1 MEQFQEGLY
10 AGYGKVD
17 ITPDYPTGLGGYSN
31 AESRQHE
38 GVVEN
43 IFVTC
48 IALTEGEETIL
59 LYTLDNCACDHE
71 FAEKIR
77 KAVAPFT
84 GIDGEKIFCAAT
96 HTHSAPAL
104 WGYPNVARYKADVLE
119 AAVKAARE
127 ALEDRAPAKLMA
139 AKQDVYGMNFVRH
152 FKLADGTYG
161 GSNFGSFK
169 DNPAVSYAAEP
180 DRQLLLV
187 TFQREDHK
195 KSITMVNW
203 QGHPDCA
210 RAAGFENITSGYPG
224 TMRDTLALYTGDL
237 VAFFTGTDGNTNIT
251 TRIKEDFHGMQW
263 REYGVYMA
271 KVAYDL
277 YKELKEVEG
286 TGIAT
291 TRKIVEA
298 EIDHSWDDKLEQ
310 ANEVYDLWKSVGKPE
325 GDALG
330 KTYGFTSVYQAR
342 AIKARY
348 NMAKTRELETNAFRV
363 GGVGFTTG
371 TYEMFSDAGI
381 YIRKNS
387 PYEFT
392 FLLTGNS
399 GYIPSDAAFNYR
411 CYEADTGFF
420 ARGTAELLAENYVEM
435 LKEIQ
440 E

>member
-1 MEQFQEGLY
+1 MTEQNGLL

-38 GVVEN
+38 MVVEN
-43 IFVTC
+43 IFTTC

-59 LYTLDNCACDHE
+59 VYTIDNCACDQYL
-71 FAEKIR
+71 AEKIR
-77 KAVAPFT
+77 SVVAPVT
-84 GIDGEKIFCAAT
+84 GVPDEKIFCSAT
-96 HTHSAPAL
+96 HTHSAPSI
-104 WGYPNVARYKADVLE
+104 WGYPNVKRYTADLLM
-119 AAVKAARE
+119 ACVKAALE
-127 ALEDRAPAKLMA
+127 ALADRAPAKVMA
-139 AKQDVYGMNFVRH
+139 AKKEFFGLNFVRH
-152 FKLADGTYG
+152 YITANGTYA
-161 GSNFGSFK
+161 GSNFGTFK
-169 DNPAVSYAAEP
+169 DNPAVGYVTEP
-180 DRQLLLV
+180 DRQMVLV
-187 TFQREDHK
+187 KFAREGLK
-195 KSITMVNW
+195 KSITLINW

-237 VAFFTGTDGNTNIT
+237 TAFITGADGNTNIT
-251 TRIKEDFHGMQW
+251 TMVKADSHGMQW

-271 KVAYDL
+271 KLAYEL
-277 YKELKEVEG
+277 SKEMVEVEG

-291 TRKIVEA
+291 ARRTIEV
-298 EIDHSWDDKLEQ
+298 EIDHSWDHMVPQ
-310 ANEVYDLWKSVGKPE
+310 ADEVFGLWKSVGKPE

-330 KTYGFTSVYQAR
+330 RTYGFTSVYQAR
-342 AIKARY
+342 AIKARS
-348 NMAKTRELETNAFRV
+348 NMEKTRTLEINAFRV

-381 YIRKNS
+381 FVKANS
-387 PYEFT
+387 PYAFT

-399 GYIPSDAAFNYR
+399 GYIPSDDAYNYR

-420 ARGTAELLAENYVEM
+420 ARGTAELLADNYVEM

-440 E
+440 

>member
-1 MEQFQEGLY
+1 MCEEKGLL

-31 AESRQHE
+31 AETRQHE

-43 IFVTC
+43 IFTTC
-48 IALTEGEETIL
+48 IALSEGEETIL
-59 LYTLDNCACDHE
+59 IYTIDNCACDHG

-77 KAVAPFT
+77 AVVTPVT
-84 GIDGEKIFCAAT
+84 GIPGEKIFCSAT
-96 HTHSAPAL
+96 HTHSAPSTG
-104 WGYPNVARYKADVLE
+104 GYPNAKRYVEDLLMACVQ
-119 AAVKAARE
+119 AARE
-127 ALEDRAPAKLMA
+127 ALADLAPAKVMA
-139 AKQDVYGMNFVRH
+139 AKKEFFGLNFVRH
-152 FKLADGTYG
+152 NITANGTYA

-169 DNPAVSYAAEP
+169 DNPAVGYATEP
-180 DRQLLLV
+180 DRQMVLV
-187 TFQREDHK
+187 KFQREGTK
-195 KSITMVNW
+195 KSITLINW

-237 VAFFTGTDGNTNIT
+237 TAFITGADGNTNIT
-251 TRIKEDFHGMQW
+251 TRVKADSHGMDW

-271 KVAYDL
+271 KLAFEMT
-277 YKELKEVEG
+277 KEMVEVEG

-291 TRKIVEA
+291 ARRMVEV
-298 EIDHSWDDKLEQ
+298 EIDHSWDHMLPQ
-310 ANEVYDLWKSVGKPE
+310 ADEVFDLWKTVGKVE

-330 KTYGFTSVYQAR
+330 ATYGFTSSYQAR
-342 AIKARY
+342 AIRAR
-348 NMAKTRELETNAFRV
+348 AKMGKSTILEINAFRV

-381 YIRKNS
+381 FIKANS

-399 GYIPSDAAFNYR
+399 SYIPSYDAFNYR
-411 CYEADTGFF
+411 CYEADTGFY
-420 ARGTAELLAENYVEM
+420 ARGTAEKLADQYVEM
-435 LKEIQ
+435 LKEVK